1 MAVYLVDFENVSSA
15 GISGIQKLTKEDK
28 VYIFYTVNASNMS
41 FAAHLNLLSSPAEVV
56 YYNVASGGKN
66 ALDFQLASF
75 LGYLICQGQEKK
87 FCIISNDRGFEY
99 VKTFWERNGVAADI
113 SIFGAPS
120 INRSLLAAEKP
131 FAARIQQNVTAPA
144 VQAAVEASAAPED
157 KAVPAEN
164 TEAAKIAETVS
175 EADEA
180 EQSAEKPAPK
190 KRGRPRGAAKKSAES
205 AEKRSA
211 EKAEPLPMPPSIGSA
226 EKAEP
231 LPMPPSIASTDGFA
245 SGTAE
250 SFGTATAQ
258 KAETAKKEPKKQAAK
273 QTNKQ
278 AKQSNKSTAKQQGNA
293 KPAAGGEIPANLKT
307 ALSKAGVI
315 DDAEIRNVLGLLKSS
330 EGKQQFYRG
339 ILKFFGMER
348 GVEIYKAVRPEYTN
362 LTKLVKQ

>member
-131 FAARIQQNVTAPA
+131 FAARIQQNVAAPVPA
-144 VQAAVEASAAPED
+144 VQESSEDKTVQSEKSEPEKPAEIVSEAVEAEQ
-157 KAVPAEN
+157 
-164 TEAAKIAETVS
+164 TV
-175 EADEA
+175 
-180 EQSAEKPAPK
+180 EKPAPK
-190 KRGRPRGAAKKSAES
+190 KRGRPRSAAKQSAES
-205 AEKRSA
+205 SEKEKKAAEKKSEA
-211 EKAEPLPMPPSIGSA
+211 VNKDS
-226 EKAEP
+226 
-231 LPMPPSIASTDGFA
+231 
-245 SGTAE
+245 
-250 SFGTATAQ
+250 
-258 KAETAKKEPKKQAAK
+258 KKQSAK
-273 QTNKQ
+273 QTDKTV
-278 AKQSNKSTAKQQGNA
+278 KQSAKTNAKPQPEKQQKQSAKKQQGN
-293 KPAAGGEIPANLKT
+293 ENTVTSVDVPANLKA
-307 ALSKAGVI
+307 ALSKAEVV
-315 DDAEIRNVLGLLKSS
+315 DDVEIKNVFELLKSS

-348 GVEIYKAVRPEYTN
+348 GVEVYKAVRPEYTN

>member
-131 FAARIQQNVTAPA
+131 FAARIQQNAAAPVPAAPTAPA
-144 VQAAVEASAAPED
+144 VQESVED
-157 KAVPAEN
+157 KTVQEEKSESEKTAE
-164 TEAAKIAETVS
+164 IVS
-175 EADEA
+175 EVVEA
-180 EQSAEKPAPK
+180 EQTAEKPAPK
-190 KRGRPRGAAKKSAES
+190 KRGRPRSAAKQSAEGE
-205 AEKRSA
+205 EKKKKA
-211 EKAEPLPMPPSIGSA
+211 DEKKS
-226 EKAEP
+226 
-231 LPMPPSIASTDGFA
+231 
-245 SGTAE
+245 
-250 SFGTATAQ
+250 
-258 KAETAKKEPKKQAAK
+258 ETAKKEPKKQAEK
-273 QTNKQ
+273 QTDNQ
-278 AKQSNKSTAKQQGNA
+278 AKQSPKASAKPQTEKQQKQSVPKQQKTAKIVTD
-293 KPAAGGEIPANLKT
+293 GEIPANLKT
-307 ALSKAGVI
+307 ALSKAEVVDETDI
-315 DDAEIRNVLGLLKSS
+315 KNVFELLKSS

-348 GVEIYKAVRPEYTN
+348 GVEVYKAVRPEYTN

>member
-99 VKTFWERNGVAADI
+99 VKTFWERNGIAADI

-131 FAARIQQNVTAPA
+131 FAARIQQNVMEPVPA
-144 VQAAVEASAAPED
+144 VQESSED
-157 KAVPAEN
+157 KSVQSEKSALEKPAE
-164 TEAAKIAETVS
+164 IVS
-175 EADEA
+175 EAIEA
-180 EQSAEKPAPK
+180 EQTVEKPAPK
-190 KRGRPRGAAKKSAES
+190 KRGRPKS
-205 AEKRSA
+205 
-211 EKAEPLPMPPSIGSA
+211 
-226 EKAEP
+226 
-231 LPMPPSIASTDGFA
+231 
-245 SGTAE
+245 
-250 SFGTATAQ
+250 
-258 KAETAKKEPKKQAAK
+258 AAK
-273 QTNKQ
+273 QSAENLEKEKKTDEKKSETVKKDSKKQ
-278 AKQSNKSTAKQQGNA
+278 SAKQTDKTAKQSSKNNAKPQSEKRQKQSAKKQQGNEKTVTA
-293 KPAAGGEIPANLKT
+293 VDIPANLKA
-307 ALSKAGVI
+307 ALSKAEVV
-315 DDAEIRNVLGLLKSS
+315 DDVEIKNVFELLKSS

-348 GVEIYKAVRPEYTN
+348 GVEVYKAVRPEYTN

>member
-99 VKTFWERNGVAADI
+99 VKTFWERNGIAADI
-113 SIFGAPS
+113 SILGAPS

-131 FAARIQQNVTAPA
+131 FAARIQQNVTTPVPV
-144 VQAAVEASAAPED
+144 VQETPED
-157 KAVPAEN
+157 KTVPAEK
-164 TEAAKIAETVS
+164 AAAENPAEMLS
-175 EADEA
+175 ETAEA
-180 EQSAEKPAPK
+180 EQTAEKPAPK
-190 KRGRPRGAAKKSAES
+190 KRGRPKNAAKQSAEG
-205 AEKRSA
+205 AEK
-211 EKAEPLPMPPSIGSA
+211 EKKSGSI
-226 EKAEP
+226 
-231 LPMPPSIASTDGFA
+231 
-245 SGTAE
+245 
-250 SFGTATAQ
+250 
-258 KAETAKKEPKKQAAK
+258 KKESKKQAAEQTDK
-273 QTNKQ
+273 QT
-278 AKQSNKSTAKQQGNA
+278 KQSAKNSSKSEKQKSAKKQQGNI
-293 KPAAGGEIPANLKT
+293 KTVSDREIPENLKT
-307 ALSKAGVI
+307 ALSRAEVTN
-315 DDAEIRNVLGLLKSS
+315 DAEIRNVFELLKSS

-348 GVEIYKAVRPEYTN
+348 GVEVYKAVRPEYTN
-362 LTKLVKQ
+362 LTKLIKQ

>member
-75 LGYLICQGQEKK
+75 LGYLICQGKEKK

-99 VKTFWERNGVAADI
+99 VKTFWERNGAAADI

-131 FAARIQQNVTAPA
+131 FAARIQQNLTASM
-144 VQAAVEASAAPED
+144 VQAAVEASAAAED
-157 KAVPAEN
+157 KTAPAEN
-164 TEAAKIAETVS
+164 TETAKIAETVS

-205 AEKRSA
+205 AEKDKKSA
-211 EKAEPLPMPPSIGSA
+211 EKP
-226 EKAEP
+226 
-231 LPMPPSIASTDGFA
+231 
-245 SGTAE
+245 
-250 SFGTATAQ
+250 
-258 KAETAKKEPKKQAAK
+258 ETVKKEPKKQAAK
-273 QTNKQ
+273 QTDKQ
-278 AKQSNKSTAKQQGNA
+278 AKQSPKNTAKPQSEKQSANKRQGNA
-293 KPAAGGEIPANLKT
+293 KPAAGGDIPANLKN

-315 DDAEIRNVLGLLKSS
+315 DDAEIRNVFGLLKSS

-362 LTKLVKQ
+362 LTKLIKQ

>member
-15 GISGIQKLTKEDK
+15 GISGIQKLAKEDK

-75 LGYLICQGQEKK
+75 LGYLICQGHEKK

-99 VKTFWERNGVAADI
+99 VKAFWERNGIAADI

-131 FAARIQQNVTAPA
+131 FAARIQQNT
-144 VQAAVEASAAPED
+144 
-157 KAVPAEN
+157 AVPAVPSAQESVEDK
-164 TEAAKIAETVS
+164 TVQEEKSAAEKPAEVIAEAIET
-175 EADEA
+175 
-180 EQSAEKPAPK
+180 EQSIEEPAPK
-190 KRGRPRGAAKKSAES
+190 KRGRPKSTAKQSAES
-205 AEKRSA
+205 AEKKKKA
-211 EKAEPLPMPPSIGSA
+211 DEKKSV
-226 EKAEP
+226 
-231 LPMPPSIASTDGFA
+231 
-245 SGTAE
+245 
-250 SFGTATAQ
+250 
-258 KAETAKKEPKKQAAK
+258 TAKKESKNQAEKQAD
-273 QTNKQ
+273 KQ
-278 AKQSNKSTAKQQGNA
+278 AKQTQKAPAKPQQEKQQKQSVPKQQKAA
-293 KPAAGGEIPANLKT
+293 KIVTDGEIPANLKA
-307 ALSKAGVI
+307 ALSKAEVVDETDI
-315 DDAEIRNVLGLLKSS
+315 KNVFELLKSS

-348 GVEIYKAVRPEYTN
+348 GVEVYKAVRPEYTN

>member
-75 LGYLICQGQEKK
+75 LGYLICQGKDKK

-113 SIFGAPS
+113 SICGAPS

-131 FAARIQQNVTAPA
+131 FAARIQQNTTAPS
-144 VQAAVEASAAPED
+144 VQSAAEEPGANGNDPLPIERT
-157 KAVPAEN
+157 KPA
-164 TEAAKIAETVS
+164 KSAETVA
-175 EADEA
+175 EVIEA
-180 EQSAEKPAPK
+180 ERAAEKPAPK
-190 KRGRPRGAAKKSAES
+190 KRGRPKSSSKKEKQEDAKIKKTDKAVKTDTAVSEPKKKEAES
-205 AEKRSA
+205 AQAGQPKQKREPAKRQSA
-211 EKAEPLPMPPSIGSA
+211 SKAV
-226 EKAEP
+226 
-231 LPMPPSIASTDGFA
+231 
-245 SGTAE
+245 SGA
-250 SFGTATAQ
+250 
-258 KAETAKKEPKKQAAK
+258 
-273 QTNKQ
+273 
-278 AKQSNKSTAKQQGNA
+278 
-293 KPAAGGEIPANLKT
+293 GEIPPSLKN
-307 ALSKAGVI
+307 ALSKAGII
-315 DDAEIRNVLGLLKSS
+315 DDAEIRNVLGLLKSA

-348 GVEIYKAVRPEYTN
+348 GVEVYKAVRPEYTN

>member
-75 LGYLICQGQEKK
+75 LGYLICQGKEKK

-144 VQAAVEASAAPED
+144 VQTAAEAPAADED
-157 KAVPAEN
+157 KTAPAEN
-164 TEAAKIAETVS
+164 IEAAKIAETVS
-175 EADEA
+175 GAAEA

-205 AEKRSA
+205 GEKKSA
-211 EKAEPLPMPPSIGSA
+211 E
-226 EKAEP
+226 
-231 LPMPPSIASTDGFA
+231 
-245 SGTAE
+245 
-250 SFGTATAQ
+250 
-258 KAETAKKEPKKQAAK
+258 KAETAKKEPKKQDAK

-278 AKQSNKSTAKQQGNA
+278 TKQSPKSTAKPQQGNA
-293 KPAAGGEIPANLKT
+293 KSAAGGEIPANLKT

-362 LTKLVKQ
+362 LTKLIKQ